1 MAKSAWGYTLFRKGQ
16 IIGSDA
22 GPLWGAEA
30 YDAEILGAQKAL
42 EAAIRVAG
50 TNPIKVLLDNSEAA
64 QALRSVRSRSFHG
77 IVDRFV
83 LDCQRHQAVEIRWI
97 PGHSGI
103 EGNEKADKIAKAALK
118 DLPDDATNATHSTE
132 VNRSL
137 KYTFASLNRF
147 ARERA
152 DDLVSSWWQENR
164 PRDYMELDLKMTRK
178 RPPELALP
186 RWAYHRLIA
195 ARTGHGDFAKYH
207 ERFKH
212 ENSDGKCE
220 CGRER
225 RPRHFAECRSALQ
238 RWRRAKQEPPPRAS
252 EMLAEN
258 GWKKFLEFVSITRCY
273 GAQTTDR
280 EA

>member
-1 MAKSAWGYTLFRKGQ
+1 M
-16 IIGSDA
+16 IGSDA

-64 QALRSVRSRSFHG
+64 QALRS
-77 IVDRFV
+77 
-83 LDCQRHQAVEIRWI
+83 DCQRHQAVEIRWI

-103 EGNEKADKIAKAALK
+103 VGNEKADKMAKVALN
-118 DLPDDATNATHSTE
+118 DLPDDATNATHSAE

-137 KYTFASLNRF
+137 KYTFASPNRF

-152 DDLVSSWWQENR
+152 DDLVSSWWHKNR

-195 ARTGHGDFAKYH
+195 ARTGHGDFAQYH
-207 ERFKH
+207 
-212 ENSDGKCE
+212 
-220 CGRER
+220 
-225 RPRHFAECRSALQ
+225 
-238 RWRRAKQEPPPRAS
+238 
-252 EMLAEN
+252 
-258 GWKKFLEFVSITRCY
+258 
-273 GAQTTDR
+273 
-280 EA
+280 

>member
-1 MAKSAWGYTLFRKGQ
+1 
-16 IIGSDA
+16 
-22 GPLWGAEA
+22 
-30 YDAEILGAQKAL
+30 
-42 EAAIRVAG
+42 
-50 TNPIKVLLDNSEAA
+50 
-64 QALRSVRSRSFHG
+64 
-77 IVDRFV
+77 
-83 LDCQRHQAVEIRWI
+83 
-97 PGHSGI
+97 
-103 EGNEKADKIAKAALK
+103 
-118 DLPDDATNATHSTE
+118 
-132 VNRSL
+132 
-137 KYTFASLNRF
+137 
-147 ARERA
+147 
-152 DDLVSSWWQENR
+152 
-164 PRDYMELDLKMTRK
+164 MELDLKMTRK

-195 ARTGHGDFAKYH
+195 TRTGHGDFAKYH

-212 ENSDGKCE
+212 ENIDGKCK

-225 RPRHFAECRSALQ
+225 RPRHFVECRPALQ

>member
-1 MAKSAWGYTLFRKGQ
+1 M
-16 IIGSDA
+16 IGSDA
-22 GPLWGAEA
+22 GPLWGAVA

-42 EAAIRVAG
+42 EAAIRVTG

-64 QALRSVRSRSFHG
+64 QALRSGRSRSFPG
-77 IVDRFV
+77 IVDRSV
-83 LDCQRHQAVEIRWI
+83 LDYQRNQAVEIRWI

-103 EGNEKADKIAKAALK
+103 VGNEKVDKMAKAALK

-152 DDLVSSWWQENR
+152 DDLVSSWWQKNR

-186 RWAYHRLIA
+186 RWAYH
-195 ARTGHGDFAKYH
+195 K
-207 ERFKH
+207 
-212 ENSDGKCE
+212 N
-220 CGRER
+220 
-225 RPRHFAECRSALQ
+225 
-238 RWRRAKQEPPPRAS
+238 
-252 EMLAEN
+252 
-258 GWKKFLEFVSITRCY
+258 
-273 GAQTTDR
+273 
-280 EA
+280 

>member
-1 MAKSAWGYTLFRKGQ
+1 M
-16 IIGSDA
+16 IGSDV

-64 QALRSVRSRSFHG
+64 QALRSGKSRSFHG

-103 EGNEKADKIAKAALK
+103 EGNEKADKNAKAALK

-164 PRDYMELDLKMTRK
+164 PRDYIELDLKMTRK

-195 ARTGHGDFAKYH
+195 ARIGHGDFAKYH

-212 ENSDGKCE
+212 ENSDG
-220 CGRER
+220 
-225 RPRHFAECRSALQ
+225 
-238 RWRRAKQEPPPRAS
+238 
-252 EMLAEN
+252 
-258 GWKKFLEFVSITRCY
+258 
-273 GAQTTDR
+273 
-280 EA
+280 